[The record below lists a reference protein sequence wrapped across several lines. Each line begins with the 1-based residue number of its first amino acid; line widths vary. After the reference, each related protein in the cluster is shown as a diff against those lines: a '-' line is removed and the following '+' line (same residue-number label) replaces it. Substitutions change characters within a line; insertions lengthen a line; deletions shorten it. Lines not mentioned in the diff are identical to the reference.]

1 MKKLQI
7 ICGVFDAD
15 KRDPLEMSYV
25 ISARELAAIR
35 EEAQRSYISDIV
47 WIMVRRLLEQA
58 EE

>member
-15 KRDPLEMSYV
+15 KRDPL
-25 ISARELAAIR
+25 
-35 EEAQRSYISDIV
+35 AQRSYISDIV